1 MMMVIIMMNMTMM
14 VMMAM
19 VVMMVNGREQ
29 GWQGVNCSSRCSKSS
44 WGEKCRETC
53 DCEYGTCHPDNGRIH
68 SIFIPDKFST
78 NIIFFLSILY
88 PGNCI
93 CERGFTGRRCDM
105 PCPHVTFWSKKNQ
118 QHLMLLRTSPT
129 AQPLPTGSVLKWNA
143 KCNFE
148 IKCNALKTRS
158 DTSKIYQPPQIL
170 TR

>member
-1 MMMVIIMMNMTMM
+1 MVALTSAPARPRTHTDAIPLLESANAIRWSVMMMVIIMMNMTMM

-53 DCEYGTCHPDNGRIH
+53 DCEYGTCHPDNGKIH
-68 SIFIPDKFST
+68 SIFIPDKLSSKELST

-105 PCPHVTFWSKKNQ
+105 PCPQVTF
-118 QHLMLLRTSPT
+118 
-129 AQPLPTGSVLKWNA
+129 
-143 KCNFE
+143 
-148 IKCNALKTRS
+148 
-158 DTSKIYQPPQIL
+158 
-170 TR
+170 